1 MRTLL
6 LLAAVF
12 AMSPIVAQAETLK
25 FPSDAPIASVTL
37 PDAWKPQETDTGVVA
52 TSPDGAIF
60 FSIDVA
66 TDTDMN
72 DVIKE
77 AVRFLGDNGV
87 TIDGSTQRDS
97 GDIEVN
103 GMTFGSI
110 EFDGTDADGPVEVS
124 LGFASPKPGHMLVV
138 TYWGSK
144 AMQNAHTKELG
155 EILKSLKPS
164 K

>member
-6 LLAAVF
+6 LLTLIVAF
-12 AMSPIVAQAETLK
+12 NPITAQAETLK
-25 FPSDAPIASVTL
+25 FPSDAPIATVTL
-37 PDAWKPQETDTGVVA
+37 PDAWEPKETATGVVA

-72 DVIKE
+72 DVIKD
-77 AVRFLGDNGV
+77 AVQFLADNNV
-87 TIDGSTQRDS
+87 KIDGSTQRDS
-97 GDIEVN
+97 GDIQVN

-124 LGFASPKPGHMLVV
+124 LGFASPKPGRMLVV

-144 AMQNAHTKELG
+144 AMQDAHTKELG
-155 EILKSLKPS
+155 GILKSLAPS